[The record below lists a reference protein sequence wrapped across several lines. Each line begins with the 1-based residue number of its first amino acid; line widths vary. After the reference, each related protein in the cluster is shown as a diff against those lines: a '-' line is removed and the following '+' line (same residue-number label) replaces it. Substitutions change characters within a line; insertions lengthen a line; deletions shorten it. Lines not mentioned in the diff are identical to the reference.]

1 MPATCPI
8 RPTCG
13 LALMPNRHECTSS
26 HPEGRLSSVSVVI
39 AVLVVIALLLG
50 CIAILS
56 LLVLLQLRSMQ
67 ADSRGRMQAV
77 MDELDQAELEL
88 AFLRSVH
95 RE

>member
-1 MPATCPI
+1 MRLFPA
-8 RPTCG
+8 R
-13 LALMPNRHECTSS
+13 
-26 HPEGRLSSVSVVI
+26 GRLSSVSVVV

-50 CIAILS
+50 CTAILS

-67 ADSRGRMQAV
+67 ADSRGRMQTV